1 MPSPDPQT
9 YIAHANRIE
18 ASMSSA
24 NNPTVLS
31 AREAEVLGS
40 CSRGLSNQ
48 EIGDQLAVTE
58 GTVKGHL
65 VHIYRKLSVR
75 NRTGAVAKAR
85 QLGLLKK

>member
-1 MPSPDPQT
+1 
-9 YIAHANRIE
+9 
-18 ASMSSA
+18 MSSA
-24 NNPTVLS
+24 DKQAVLS
-31 AREAEVLGS
+31 AREIEVLGR
-40 CSRGLSNQ
+40 CSRGLSNK

-58 GTVKGHL
+58 GTIKGHL

>member
-1 MPSPDPQT
+1 
-9 YIAHANRIE
+9 
-18 ASMSSA
+18 MSSA
-24 NNPTVLS
+24 AHQTPLS
-31 AREAEVLGS
+31 AREAEVLRV
-40 CSRGLSNQ
+40 CSRGLTNQ

-85 QLGLLKK
+85 QLGLLK